1 MKKDKLIAR
10 KVHYIQDLKNVI
22 YDLHGCES
30 EYAGAESVT
39 EYYEGEIFWSGNV
52 EIFNI
57 RGHPTAKRCYAW
69 SHAVG
74 RGGRGKR
81 FLAVLELPPVDSPQT
96 AVKAVCL
103 RLRMR
108 KESLRKHECEQKCI

>member
-1 MKKDKLIAR
+1 MPVLNQLRNTMK
-10 KVHYIQDLKNVI
+10 V
-22 YDLHGCES
+22 
-30 EYAGAESVT
+30 
-39 EYYEGEIFWSGNV
+39 IFWSGNV

-74 RGGRGKR
+74 SGGRGKR

-96 AVKAVCL
+96 AVKAVL
-103 RLRMR
+103 SETKNAKR
-108 KESLRKHECEQKCI
+108 KP